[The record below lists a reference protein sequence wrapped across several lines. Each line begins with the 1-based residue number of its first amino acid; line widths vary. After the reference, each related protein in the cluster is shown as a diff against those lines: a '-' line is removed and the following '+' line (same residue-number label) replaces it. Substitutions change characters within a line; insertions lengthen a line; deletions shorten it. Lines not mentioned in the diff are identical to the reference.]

1 MSEESTMPFLSTPK
15 ISLETQHLTPQATS
29 ALCGGQTMRCIAQA
43 TRPCF
48 GGCGRAGIPFLVA
61 LQSTK
66 AFLSNISSLSLQH
79 LSSAVFMAAAVT
91 TEWEIAAFS
100 V

>member
-1 MSEESTMPFLSTPK
+1 
-15 ISLETQHLTPQATS
+15 
-29 ALCGGQTMRCIAQA
+29 MRCIAQA